1 MRDVAEELMSEE
13 RGVMYFSGFS
23 GLWFPRLLELMLLEF
38 SYCKRYRNVPIACDE
53 KSNICL

>member
-1 MRDVAEELMSEE
+1 MRDVAEELMS
-13 RGVMYFSGFS
+13 FSGVSFPS
-23 GLWFPRLLELMLLEF
+23 LWELMLLEF